1 MFEQIGIKTVLTLNN
16 NLQSDHETP
25 PVKEQNLGK
34 TLDMRSRVHIPGK
47 YFVFF
52 VILPLLIIGM
62 SVHNIISDNF
72 RYKPSTD
79 IQHRTNANGQA
90 QAYYPMPELIVDLS
104 PDLRGRVSYL
114 KLVPSIA
121 LKKEGQE
128 EIVKTIEAQKSVIS
142 ERITLFLR
150 ALRVDDFEDTAQL
163 NRIKRELTRRVN
175 LGAGGEVAID
185 VVLEQLVIQ

>member
-1 MFEQIGIKTVLTLNN
+1 MFEQIGFKTVLTLNN
-16 NLQSDHETP
+16 NSQRDNEGIQ
-25 PVKEQNLGK
+25 VEVQNLGK
-34 TLDMRSRVHIPGK
+34 TLDMRSRVHFPGK
-47 YFVFF
+47 YVVFF
-52 VILPLLIIGM
+52 IFLPLLIIGM

-79 IQHRTNANGQA
+79 IQHRTDANGEA

-104 PDLRGRVSYL
+104 PDIRGRVSYL
-114 KLVPSIA
+114 RLVPSIA
-121 LKKEGQE
+121 LKKGGQD
-128 EIVKTIEAQKSVIS
+128 EIVKIIEAQKSVIS

-175 LGAGGEVAID
+175 LGAGDEVAVD